1 MRTRVILLVLL
12 GLVFAGAATL
22 MVLKR
27 TATPPAAPAQTA
39 ESAPQTAVPQGPPT
53 VEILVAVRDLPSGE
67 VIGPTDVRAVPW
79 PRSGLPEGGMAPD
92 SIAFGETVVRLPIA
106 RNTPVLEN
114 QIIQKGTGGHL
125 SYMLGE
131 GMVASTIAVTE
142 VAGVAGHVAPG
153 DFVDILF
160 TQSLGGDMASALGG
174 GFGFGGGGGG
184 GGGADNGATETLL
197 MRIKIIAT
205 DQRVDDINTEARLSR
220 TVTLEVSPKEAEILA
235 LAQQLGQL
243 TLSLN
248 SASQPEIF
256 DPAVALQVRRGP
268 LGSFTMDDDIS
279 PLLAEARDAARR
291 AVEAEEASER
301 EAAAKE
307 AELLRQAA
315 AEAAGTEI
323 QPASDEPAPHVVII
337 VRGAA
342 AQEVAI
348 VAAPGAEEPGAG
360 EDTKA
365 KETIDADAAGEAKS
379 GGKTSPIER
388 NVGGETR
395 Q

>member
-12 GLVFAGAATL
+12 GLLFAGAATFL
-22 MVLKR
+22 VLKR
-27 TATPPAAPAQTA
+27 TPPASQPQAAQDTQPAVA
-39 ESAPQTAVPQGPPT
+39 AGPPT
-53 VEILVAVRDLPSGE
+53 IEILVAAHDLPSGAI
-67 VIGPTDVRAVPW
+67 VGPTDVRAVPW
-79 PRSGLPEGGMAPD
+79 PRSSIPEGGLLPD

-106 RNTPVLEN
+106 RNSPVLQN

-125 SYMLGE
+125 AYMLEE

-160 TQSLGGDMASALGG
+160 TQSLGGDVANALGG

-197 MRIKIIAT
+197 MRIKVIAT
-205 DQRVDDINTEARLSR
+205 DQRVDDINTEARVSR

-243 TLSLN
+243 SLSLN
-248 SASQPEIF
+248 SASQPEMF

-268 LGSFTMDDDIS
+268 LGSFTMYDDIS
-279 PLLAEARDAARR
+279 PLLADARAAAQR
-291 AVEAEEASER
+291 ALEAEEVADR
-301 EAAAKE
+301 EAAEQE
-307 AELLRQAA
+307 AARLHEAA
-315 AEAAGTEI
+315 ARAAAGTELDTAEE
-323 QPASDEPAPHVVII
+323 PPAPHVVIV

-342 AQEVAI
+342 AQEIAI
-348 VAAPGAEEPGAG
+348 VAAPGAE
-360 EDTKA
+360 
-365 KETIDADAAGEAKS
+365 DAAKAEADEAKTDEAKV
-379 GGKTSPIER
+379 GAKPSPIER
-388 NVGGETR
+388 TVGGETR